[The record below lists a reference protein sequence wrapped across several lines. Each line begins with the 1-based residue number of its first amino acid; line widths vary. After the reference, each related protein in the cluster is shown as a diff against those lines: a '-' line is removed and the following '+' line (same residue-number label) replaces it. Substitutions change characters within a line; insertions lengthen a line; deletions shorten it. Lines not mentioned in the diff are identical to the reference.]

1 MTGRRLPSLRR
12 NLLVWLLVPLF
23 GLGALI
29 AAEGYYQALRLAT
42 RVADRTLAGSA
53 LSISDRV
60 TIAEGG
66 GSLEVDV
73 PYVALEMLTSVGDN
87 RVFYLV
93 RARGGELVTGY
104 QDLPLPDKAPVIHG
118 NPVFYDTAYQ
128 GTPVRAAAVAGAAS
142 DAGQSIGYTVV
153 VAETTQGREEIARAT
168 LVQLGTRL
176 AALALVLAGLVWF
189 GVGRGLKPLAS
200 LGAAVNRRSPD
211 DLRPIAHDTPR
222 EAAGLVEAI
231 NAFLDRLRTA
241 LDGLRQFTGTLGHQM
256 RTPLSIVH
264 GNLALA
270 LRQPLPPEAR
280 LPLERAERAARDAER
295 LIGQL
300 LLLARMDEA
309 RAAHEGFVPVDL
321 AALAAEVTRER
332 APQALRVGLELALE
346 TEGTEPAVVAGS
358 PVLLREVLL
367 NLIDNAARYA
377 APGTAIIRVGTEAG
391 TVRLVVED
399 DGPGIP
405 PDRVAD
411 ALTRF
416 RRGAD
421 GGTER
426 AGFGLGLPIC
436 RDVVLHHGGEL
447 ALSERPAG
455 GLRVVATLPRAEAV
469 TPPVPAPQQDAPPDA
484 GR

>member
-93 RARGGELVTGY
+93 RARDGELVTGY

-200 LGAAVNRRSPD
+200 L
-211 DLRPIAHDTPR
+211 
-222 EAAGLVEAI
+222 
-231 NAFLDRLRTA
+231 
-241 LDGLRQFTGTLGHQM
+241 
-256 RTPLSIVH
+256 
-264 GNLALA
+264 
-270 LRQPLPPEAR
+270 
-280 LPLERAERAARDAER
+280 
-295 LIGQL
+295 
-300 LLLARMDEA
+300 
-309 RAAHEGFVPVDL
+309 
-321 AALAAEVTRER
+321 
-332 APQALRVGLELALE
+332 
-346 TEGTEPAVVAGS
+346 
-358 PVLLREVLL
+358 
-367 NLIDNAARYA
+367 
-377 APGTAIIRVGTEAG
+377 
-391 TVRLVVED
+391 
-399 DGPGIP
+399 
-405 PDRVAD
+405 
-411 ALTRF
+411 
-416 RRGAD
+416 
-421 GGTER
+421 
-426 AGFGLGLPIC
+426 
-436 RDVVLHHGGEL
+436 
-447 ALSERPAG
+447 
-455 GLRVVATLPRAEAV
+455 
-469 TPPVPAPQQDAPPDA
+469 
-484 GR
+484 